1 MKAENL
7 GLNEELSM
15 VDWFVDECDLCDDAM
30 TEADENR
37 MERTRAY
44 RRRQRALHIRWK
56 EKFIASRN
64 YYWGY
69 EHRGTLDKGKI
80 HCSCSMCQK
89 KRRIHGMKHSE
100 KKKIAN
106 QDLELITHKSQRD
119 HSLTFRAR
127 W

>member
-1 MKAENL
+1 MEAGNF
-7 GLNEELSM
+7 GWNEELSM
-15 VDWFVDECDLCDDAM
+15 ADRFVDECDFCDDAM
-30 TEADENR
+30 MDADENR

-64 YYWGY
+64 HYWSY

-89 KRRIHGMKHSE
+89 KRRSHGMKHSE
-100 KKKIAN
+100 KKKIAYE
-106 QDLELITHKSQRD
+106 DLELITQKSQRE